1 MKRKS
6 TILTA
11 ALIGTFGL
19 GWSNLAAQNFDDYFE
34 DRTLRLDYIFA
45 GNNKQQT
52 LYVDELCSFPGWA
65 GRRHHLKELPLEGN
79 GQITVCDVQTGDT
92 IYRHSFSSLFQ
103 EWQSTEEAVRMN
115 KSFENTFLVP
125 FPQKPVDITVSLS
138 NSHRQRTSEMTHRV
152 DPKDILIRRLD
163 NTPVPPYRYI
173 RKAGDPKNC
182 IDVAFVA
189 EGYREDQME
198 QFYADCQVAMEAIL
212 SHEPFATL
220 KDRFNFVAVGSPS
233 ADSGVSIPHDGV
245 WKRTAVNSHF
255 DTFYSERYLTT
266 LHIKEL
272 HNLLSGIPYEHLVIL
287 ANTEEYGGGGVFN
300 SYTLTSSRHKTF
312 RPVVVHEFGHS
323 FAGLADE
330 YFYDDEFEPM
340 YPSDTEPWEQ
350 NITTLKNFETKWK
363 DLLPAG
369 TPIPTKPTGT
379 DLYTRIGVYEGAGY
393 QSKGVYRAYQEC
405 RMKINE
411 APVFCPVCVRAIDR
425 LIRFYTENE

>member
-52 LYVDELCSFPGWA
+52 LFVDELCSFPGWA
-65 GRRHHLKELPLEGN
+65 GRRHHLNELPLEGN

-103 EWQSTEEAVRMN
+103 EWQGTEEAVRTD

-125 FPQKPVDITVSLS
+125 FPKNPVDITIHLTD
-138 NSHRQRTSEMTHRV
+138 NHRKRTSELTHRV
-152 DPKDILIRRLD
+152 DPKDILIRQLD
-163 NTPVPPYRYI
+163 QAAVPPHRYI

-182 IDVAFVA
+182 IDVVFVA

-198 QFYADCQVAMEAIL
+198 QFYADCQVATDAIL
-212 SHEPFATL
+212 NHEPFTTL
-220 KDRFNFVAVGSPS
+220 KDRFNFVAVASPS
-233 ADSGVSIPHDGV
+233 ADSGVSVPHNGI

-266 LHIKEL
+266 LHIKDL
-272 HNLLSGIPYEHLVIL
+272 HNLLCGVPYEHIVVL

-300 SYTLTSSRHKTF
+300 SYTLTSSRHRTF

-340 YPSDTEPWEQ
+340 YPADTEPWEQ
-350 NITTLKNFETKWK
+350 NITTLKNFDAKWK

-379 DLYTRIGVYEGAGY
+379 DLYTHIGVYEGAGY

-405 RMKINE
+405 RMKIND

-425 LIRFYTENE
+425 LIRFYTEE